1 MDFKK
6 LKKRL
11 AAEAK
16 AKGICREWYE
26 FILNAP
32 DKQRLL
38 TLFVKGCDFCLLNDF
53 PSPELR
59 AEFNDTRR
67 EYGIFINDRVAVK
80 SLRNIFTFGT
90 TTGRAEYA
98 NFDVGQIYARQD
110 TEITITATENA
121 YVVVDVADRAKVNIE
136 ASGKAHVSIFLHG
149 GSYTANESG
158 AAQIKLI
165 DKR

>member
-26 FILNAP
+26 FILNAT

-38 TLFVKGCDFCLLNDF
+38 TLFVKGSDFCLLNDF

-80 SLRNIFTFGT
+80 SLRNIFAFGT
-90 TTGRAEYA
+90 TAGSAEYA
-98 NFDVGQIYARQD
+98 NFDIGQIYARQD
-110 TEITITATENA
+110 TEITITATGNA
-121 YVVVDVADRAKVNIE
+121 YVVVDVADRAKVDIQ
-136 ASGKAHVSIFLHG
+136 ASGKARVSIFLHG
-149 GSYTANESG
+149 GSYTASESG
-158 AAQIKLI
+158 AAQIKII